1 MTCGDHALKQ
11 STRRRESEKRIK
23 GEANH
28 AAAMDRRLVRCA
40 SNRAFAD
47 AMRFGGGCEAL
58 ECSRIIYAWKSTWGL
73 DADRR
78 GKFLRMFGTEGSTAE
93 AD

>member
-1 MTCGDHALKQ
+1 
-11 STRRRESEKRIK
+11 
-23 GEANH
+23 
-28 AAAMDRRLVRCA
+28 
-40 SNRAFAD
+40 
-47 AMRFGGGCEAL
+47 MRFKSGVCGRYAVRGGCEAL